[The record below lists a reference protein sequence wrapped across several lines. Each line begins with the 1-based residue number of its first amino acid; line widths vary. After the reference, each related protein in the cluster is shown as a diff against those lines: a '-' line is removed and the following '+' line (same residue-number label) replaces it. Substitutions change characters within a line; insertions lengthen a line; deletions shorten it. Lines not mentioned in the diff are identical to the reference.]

1 MTLRGV
7 LHYEEPDL
15 SKATTDDMTL
25 ATEQT
30 SCDIYCQIKDGD
42 STILKFSL
50 ALKEFSFHKKMYQPT
65 EVLALVNITKAQ
77 GENYTYQRIGWTML
91 DKMFKHAKVSLT
103 DGDFTIGDDYY
114 VHEVL
119 PHYQKDCMNII
130 LKIYSLDKLMT
141 IRQASRTFVAKKLF
155 ADILDIERMKYVF
168 PWVPGRKKDNA
179 DNSKDLQITAGSAA
193 GIFEQINKKAKEQ
206 AEEQKEAK
214 AFAEENG
221 IKCEADNMKILWYVD
236 KDTKKKMEHIFPYL
250 VQYNESFYDMLART
264 TNRWGEFLFYEDN
277 KLNIGYNAT
286 EPVEVDESEINDIA
300 IFDAE
305 TKQLS
310 IGTDGQYDYSANNSG
325 LAGKPVQGSPYIVK
339 AQMGA
344 FGGMVDKWIINQLS
358 AVFKNE
364 KNLPTLI
371 GNLLFDN
378 LFNLGKEKAKVA
390 KLNSDFDKKYKLDN
404 MPQND
409 AQYGTFNF
417 AKKGEDANEKNA
429 FQQFTE
435 LDTKYDDDKLK
446 YDNKKYEYIV
456 EKELTVG
463 QKAIHIDY
471 DTTHPK
477 LKLGSIISFNGM
489 NFIVVEILGVKSE
502 SNDMTFQ
509 LVATAQDPVDKI
521 FYPSVIPA
529 GHVRYAHPQPAT
541 ITDANDPSP
550 NRNRARVLFAWQ
562 NKLLQKDGDDKITS
576 ATKEL
581 SSPWLNFASNQQGH
595 PILGKHY
602 EGNPVMVGF
611 EEGNVERPYIMGGMG
626 DVSGK
631 PNQDLTLSS
640 PGEHML
646 SLTDGTGAGMQAF
659 LAGAFSPLFKNFTQ
673 FMPNTVPT
681 FNWDKNKYFEGG
693 FELTDRYGMYKVSG
707 STDGRNVSI
716 ASNWGDVKIDAFT
729 GISISAPNGD
739 VKISGKNV
747 TIEAGNNLNLVSG
760 KNVNYKLWKSKEGK
774 GKTAAQLLIDV
785 TAQVTKR
792 LAQTI
797 MDVIDLSLIR
807 SVVEIFFRPVEG
819 SLTLKSNRF
828 LKLEAGNNECKMPTD
843 AFKPEVSQ
851 KKQEAIDKK
860 AVKGIEGISDGM
872 IKVFEVVAA
881 LALKHIQYFNNKY
894 NSCIDDL
901 KKVDDAIKYLKNFT
915 NKKSTDKDP
924 IKVCKNYMELMDDL
938 WEQEKDEDWKEDKF
952 EFNKDQL
959 PIKPDNDKYDEEQYK
974 KIISDELIQRLKP
987 NIAFYFIAL
996 AKSDKIAHYDDINN
1010 QRKDAIQKVVKAY
1023 NNLRK
1028 NIFELSHRVLT
1039 EKDIKTEFGHLK
1051 LPTMPKD
1058 YQKKVLAAFDPKKL
1072 ENVPYYTKE
1081 IASDLKDMEHKV
1093 KIEQYWALV
1102 LRRLAMINLLE
1113 EFGFKDDTRRKLTE
1127 GYPDPKGTVPEKPTV
1142 DTLTDDTWAVYLNS
1156 LSGVPPIDALKEST
1170 FGSALKGA
1178 LSSALEDQK
1187 DKMKFWKG
1195 ISERK
1200 TWGDGKNGQILFASS
1215 KDTFCIN
1222 DNGIGVLPS
1231 PIEAS
1236 ISKPSDANLVLGDKE
1251 KETLEGFVEK
1261 LRGALRKY

>member
-1 MTLRGV
+1 MAKINLTLRGV
-7 LHYEEPDL
+7 LHYEEPVM
-15 SKATTDDMTL
+15 SKQTTGDITL

-30 SCDIYCQIKDGD
+30 SCDIYSQIKDGD
-42 STILKFSL
+42 SKILKFSL

-103 DGDFTIGDDYY
+103 DGDFTIGNDYY

-119 PHYQKDCMNII
+119 PHYQKDCMNVI
-130 LKIYSLDKLMT
+130 LKIYSVDKIMT

-155 ADILDIERMKYVF
+155 ADILDKERLKYIR
-168 PWVPGRKKDNA
+168 PWVGAGVSDGIDETMDKQANTSNATDIGEGKSKVKD
-179 DNSKDLQITAGSAA
+179 DYTHITVDT
-193 GIFEQINKKAKEQ
+193 N
-206 AEEQKEAK
+206 
-214 AFAEENG
+214 
-221 IKCEADNMKILWYVD
+221 NMKILRYGD
-236 KDTKKKMEHIFPYL
+236 KKTEHIFPYL

-264 TNRWGEFLFYEDN
+264 ANRWGEFMFYEDN
-277 KLNIGYNAT
+277 QLNIGYSAT
-286 EPVEVDESEINDIA
+286 EPVEVNESEIKDIA

-310 IGTDGQYDYSANNSG
+310 IGTDGEYDYSANNG
-325 LAGKPVQGSPYIVK
+325 RLVGKPVQKSPFIVK

-344 FGGMVDKWIINQLS
+344 FGGMVDKWIINQLT

-378 LFNLGKEKAKVA
+378 LFNLGKEKAKIA
-390 KLNSDFDKKYKLDN
+390 KLNSDFDKKYNFDKKPGYAN
-404 MPQND
+404 
-409 AQYGTFNF
+409 QYGSYDF
-417 AKKGEDANEKNA
+417 AKKGQDPNNKDA

-435 LDTKYDDDKLK
+435 LNSKYDD
-446 YDNKKYEYIV
+446 KKYISIV

-477 LKLGSIISFNGM
+477 VKLGSIISFNDM

-502 SNDMTFQ
+502 SSDMTFQ

-529 GHVRYAHPQPAT
+529 GHIRYAYPQPAT
-541 ITDANDPSP
+541 ITDADDPSP
-550 NRNRARVLFAWQ
+550 NKNRARVLFAWQ
-562 NKLLQKDGDDKITS
+562 DKLLQKDEDGKMTS
-576 ATKEL
+576 STKEL

-602 EGNPVMVGF
+602 PGNPVMVGF

-747 TIEAGNNLNLVSG
+747 TIEAGNNLKLVSG
-760 KNVNYKLWKSKEGK
+760 TNVNYKLWKSGGTKK
-774 GKTAAQLLIDV
+774 QTAAQLLIEV
-785 TAQVTKR
+785 TAQVTKK
-792 LAQTI
+792 LAATI
-797 MDVIDLSLIR
+797 MDVVDLTVVR

-828 LKLEAGNNECKMPTD
+828 LKLEAGNNECKMPTE
-843 AFKPEVSQ
+843 AFSAEGQ
-851 KKQEAIDKK
+851 KKMQDAIDKVAIK
-860 AVKGIEGISDGM
+860 DAKGIGDGM
-872 IKVFEVVAA
+872 IEIFNVTAT
-881 LALKHIQYFNNKY
+881 LALNHYQYFANKY
-894 NSCIDDL
+894 NSCVKDL
-901 KKVDDAIKYLKNFT
+901 QKVNTAISELRGVAND
-915 NKKSTDKDP
+915 KSTAEKLVE
-924 IKVCKNYMELMDDL
+924 VCKTYDELKAAL
-938 WEQEKDEDWKEDKF
+938 WEQENNEDWKEDKF
-952 EFNKDQL
+952 GFTDEVAS
-959 PIKPDNDKYDEEQYK
+959 DKETKIPEESILYIRNMTK
-974 KIISDELIQRLKP
+974 TRWGRISDDKKKGEISSILDMR
-987 NIAFYFIAL
+987 
-996 AKSDKIAHYDDINN
+996 KS
-1010 QRKDAIQKVVKAY
+1010 RKEKVVMAY
-1023 NNLRK
+1023 NQLRK
-1028 NIFELSHRVLT
+1028 HIYELTHHAPT
-1039 EKDIKTEFGHLK
+1039 EQDIAIAFGHLK
-1051 LPTMPKD
+1051 STTIPED

-1072 ENVPYYTKE
+1072 NEVPLYTQVDEKSKDLEGEFYGEVKASFKE
-1081 IASDLKDMEHKV
+1081 VIL
-1093 KIEQYWALV
+1093 
-1102 LRRLAMINLLE
+1102 LRRLVMINLLE
-1113 EFGFKDDTRRKLTE
+1113 ELGFVKDTRRKLDDQ
-1127 GYPDPKGTVPEKPTV
+1127 GRADPKGTVPEKPTAESL
-1142 DTLTDDTWAVYLNS
+1142 DENTWAAYVNS
-1156 LSGVPPIDALKEST
+1156 LSGVPPIDALKKT
-1170 FGSALKGA
+1170 TLGGALKGA
-1178 LSSALEDQK
+1178 VSSAWEDQK

-1200 TWGDGKNGQILFASS
+1200 TWSDGKNGQILFTAGN
-1215 KDTFCIN
+1215 DTFCMAGN
-1222 DNGIGVLPS
+1222 KDQKVTS
-1231 PIEAS
+1231 FEQS
-1236 ISKPSDANLVLGDKE
+1236 ISNPSDANNIIGDKN
-1251 KETLEGFVEK
+1251 KESLEGFVEK
-1261 LRGALRKY
+1261 LREALRKY

>member
-7 LHYEEPDL
+7 LHYEEPDMKK
-15 SKATTDDMTL
+15 STTDDITL

-42 STILKFSL
+42 SIILKFSL

-65 EVLALVNITKAQ
+65 EVLALINITKAQ

-103 DGDFTIGDDYY
+103 DGDFTIGSDYY

-119 PHYQKDCMNII
+119 PHYQKDCMNVI
-130 LKIYSLDKLMT
+130 LKIYSVDKLMT

-155 ADILDIERMKYVF
+155 ADILDKERLKYTR
-168 PWVPGRKKDNA
+168 PWV
-179 DNSKDLQITAGSAA
+179 LA
-193 GIFEQINKKAKEQ
+193 GIYDTVAEPNDEQTNQNQSGNKDDFVHITVET
-206 AEEQKEAK
+206 
-214 AFAEENG
+214 
-221 IKCEADNMKILWYVD
+221 DNMKILRHGQNN
-236 KDTKKKMEHIFPYL
+236 TEHIFPYL

-264 TNRWGEFLFYEDN
+264 ANRWGEFLFYENN
-277 KLNIGYNAT
+277 KLNIGYSAT
-286 EPVEVDESEINDIA
+286 KPIEVDESEIKDIA
-300 IFDAE
+300 VFDAE

-310 IGTDGQYDYSANNSG
+310 IGTDGEYDYSANNNG
-325 LAGKPVQGSPYIVK
+325 LAGKPVEKSPFIVK

-344 FGGMVDKWIINQLS
+344 FGGMVDKWVINQLT

-378 LFNLGKEKAKVA
+378 LFNLGKEKAKIA
-390 KLNSDFDKKYKLDN
+390 KLNSDFDKKYEFDKKPGYAN
-404 MPQND
+404 
-409 AQYGTFNF
+409 QYGPYNF
-417 AKKGEDANEKNA
+417 AKKDEDKNEKDA

-435 LDTKYDDDKLK
+435 MPIYDSDNKNPRYIYDDSK
-446 YDNKKYEYIV
+446 YKYIV

-502 SNDMTFQ
+502 TGGMTFQ
-509 LVATAQDPVDKI
+509 VVATAQDPVDKI
-521 FYPSVIPA
+521 FYPSVIPE
-529 GHVRYAHPQPAT
+529 GHIRYAHPQPAT
-541 ITDANDPSP
+541 ITDADDPSP

-562 NKLLQKDGDDKITS
+562 NALLKKDGDEKITS

-581 SSPWLNFASNQQGH
+581 STPWLNFASNQQGH

-611 EEGNVERPYIMGGMG
+611 EEGNVERPYIMGGLG
-626 DVSGK
+626 DKSGK
-631 PNQDLTLSS
+631 PEKDITISS

-716 ASNWGDVKIDAFT
+716 ASNWGDVKINAFT

-747 TIEAGNNLNLVSG
+747 TIEAGNNLKLVSG
-760 KNVNYKLWKSKEGK
+760 KNVNYKLWKSGK
-774 GKTAAQLLIDV
+774 DKKQTAAQLLIEV

-792 LAQTI
+792 LAETI
-797 MDVIDLSLIR
+797 MDVVDLSLIR

-828 LKLEAGNNECKMPTD
+828 LKLEAGNNECKMPKE
-843 AFKPEVSQ
+843 AFSAEGQ
-851 KKQEAIDKK
+851 KKMQDAIDKVAIK
-860 AVKGIEGISDGM
+860 DAKGIGDGM
-872 IKVFEVVAA
+872 IEIFNVTAT
-881 LALKHIQYFNNKY
+881 LALNHYQYFAIKY
-894 NSCIDDL
+894 NTCVKDLQKVNAAISELRKVANTKTTAENLVKVCKIYDDL
-901 KKVDDAIKYLKNFT
+901 KN
-915 NKKSTDKDP
+915 
-924 IKVCKNYMELMDDL
+924 DL
-938 WEQEKDEDWKEDKF
+938 WNEEKNEDWNEDKF
-952 EFNKDQL
+952 GFT
-959 PIKPDNDKYDEEQYK
+959 DEVASQEK
-974 KIISDELIQRLKP
+974 TEIPVESILHISNVTKTRWNRISDVQKGREISSILDSRIFWKE
-987 NIAFYFIAL
+987 
-996 AKSDKIAHYDDINN
+996 
-1010 QRKDAIQKVVKAY
+1010 KVVTAY
-1023 NNLRK
+1023 NQLRK
-1028 NIFELSHRVLT
+1028 HIYELTHLALIT
-1039 EKDIKTEFGHLK
+1039 EQDIAIAFGHLK
-1051 LPTMPKD
+1051 SATLPED
-1058 YQKKVLAAFDPKKL
+1058 YQTKVLAAFDPEKLDGVPRYTFVSEDDKKL
-1072 ENVPYYTKE
+1072 ASEIKANTKDK
-1081 IASDLKDMEHKV
+1081 SV
-1093 KIEQYWALV
+1093 AL
-1102 LRRLAMINLLE
+1102 LRRLVIINLLE
-1113 EFGFKDDTRRKLTE
+1113 ELGFVKDTRRKLNDQ
-1127 GYPDPKGTVPEKPTV
+1127 GQANPNGNVPEKPTLG
-1142 DTLTDDTWAVYLNS
+1142 TLTDNAWAAYVNS
-1156 LSGVPPIDALKEST
+1156 LSGVPPIDALKKT
-1170 FGSALKGA
+1170 TLGGALKDA
-1178 LSSALEDQK
+1178 LSSAWEDQK

-1200 TWGDGKNGQILFASS
+1200 NWSDGKNGQILFTAGN
-1215 KDTFCIN
+1215 DTFCMAGN
-1222 DNGIGVLPS
+1222 ADQKVTS
-1231 PIEAS
+1231 FEQS
-1236 ISKPSDANLVLGDKE
+1236 ISNPSDANNTIGDKN
-1251 KETLEGFVEK
+1251 KESLEGYVEK
-1261 LRGALRKY
+1261 LRKALRQY

>member
-1 MTLRGV
+1 MAKINLTLRGV
-7 LHYEEPDL
+7 LHYEEPVM
-15 SKATTDDMTL
+15 SKQTTGDITL

-30 SCDIYCQIKDGD
+30 SCDIYSQIKDGD
-42 STILKFSL
+42 SKILKFSL

-103 DGDFTIGDDYY
+103 DGDFTIGNDYY

-119 PHYQKDCMNII
+119 PHYQKDCMNVI
-130 LKIYSLDKLMT
+130 LKIYSVDKIMT

-155 ADILDIERMKYVF
+155 ADILDKERLKYIR
-168 PWVPGRKKDNA
+168 PWVVAGVSDGIDETMDKQANNSNATDIGEGKSKVKD
-179 DNSKDLQITAGSAA
+179 DHTHITVDT
-193 GIFEQINKKAKEQ
+193 N
-206 AEEQKEAK
+206 
-214 AFAEENG
+214 
-221 IKCEADNMKILWYVD
+221 NMKILRYGD
-236 KDTKKKMEHIFPYL
+236 KKTEHIFPYL

-264 TNRWGEFLFYEDN
+264 ANRWGEFMFYEDN
-277 KLNIGYNAT
+277 QLNIGYNAVA
-286 EPVEVDESEINDIA
+286 PVAVDESEIKDIA

-310 IGTDGQYDYSANNSG
+310 IGTDGEYDYSANNG
-325 LAGKPVQGSPYIVK
+325 RLVGKPVQKSPFIVK

-344 FGGMVDKWIINQLS
+344 FGGMVDKWIINQLT
-358 AVFKNE
+358 AVFKND

-378 LFNLGKEKAKVA
+378 LFNLGKEKAKIA
-390 KLNSDFDKKYKLDN
+390 KLNSDFDKKYEFDKKPGYAD
-404 MPQND
+404 
-409 AQYGTFNF
+409 QYGSYNF
-417 AKKGEDANEKNA
+417 AKKDEDPNNKDA

-435 LDTKYDDDKLK
+435 LNSKYDD
-446 YDNKKYEYIV
+446 KKYISIV

-477 LKLGSIISFNGM
+477 VKLGSIISFNDM

-502 SNDMTFQ
+502 SSDMTFQ

-529 GHVRYAHPQPAT
+529 GHIRYAYPQPAT
-541 ITDANDPSP
+541 ITDADDPSP
-550 NRNRARVLFAWQ
+550 NKNRARVLFAWQ
-562 NKLLQKDGDDKITS
+562 DKLLQKDEDGKMTS
-576 ATKEL
+576 STKEL

-602 EGNPVMVGF
+602 PGNPVMVGF

-693 FELTDRYGMYKVSG
+693 FELTDRYGMYKISG

-747 TIEAGNNLNLVSG
+747 TIEAGNNLKLVSG
-760 KNVNYKLWKSKEGK
+760 TNVNYKLWKSGGTKK
-774 GKTAAQLLIDV
+774 QTAAQLLIEV
-785 TAQVTKR
+785 TAQVTKK
-792 LAQTI
+792 LAATI
-797 MDVIDLSLIR
+797 MDVVDLTVVR

-828 LKLEAGNNECKMPTD
+828 LKLEAGNNECKMPKE
-843 AFKPEVSQ
+843 AFSAEG
-851 KKQEAIDKK
+851 KKKMQDAIDKVAIK
-860 AVKGIEGISDGM
+860 DAKGIGDGM
-872 IKVFEVVAA
+872 IEIFNVTAT
-881 LALKHIQYFNNKY
+881 LALNHYQYFANKY
-894 NSCIDDL
+894 NSCVKDL
-901 KKVDDAIKYLKNFT
+901 QKVNTAISELRGVAND
-915 NKKSTDKDP
+915 KSTAEKLVE
-924 IKVCKNYMELMDDL
+924 VCKTYDELKAAL
-938 WEQEKDEDWKEDKF
+938 WEQEKNEVWKEDKF
-952 EFNKDQL
+952 GFTDEVAS
-959 PIKPDNDKYDEEQYK
+959 DKET
-974 KIISDELIQRLKP
+974 KIPVESILYIRNMTKTRWGRISDDEKKGEISSILDMR
-987 NIAFYFIAL
+987 
-996 AKSDKIAHYDDINN
+996 KS
-1010 QRKDAIQKVVKAY
+1010 RKEKVVMAY
-1023 NNLRK
+1023 NQLRK
-1028 NIFELSHRVLT
+1028 HIYELTHHAPT
-1039 EKDIKTEFGHLK
+1039 EQDIAIAFGHLK
-1051 LPTMPKD
+1051 STTIPED

-1072 ENVPYYTKE
+1072 NEVPLYTQVDEKSKDLEGEFYGEVKASFKE
-1081 IASDLKDMEHKV
+1081 VIL
-1093 KIEQYWALV
+1093 
-1102 LRRLAMINLLE
+1102 LRRLVMINLLE
-1113 EFGFKDDTRRKLTE
+1113 ELGFVKDTRRKLDDQ
-1127 GYPDPKGTVPEKPTV
+1127 GRADPKGTVPEKPTAES
-1142 DTLTDDTWAVYLNS
+1142 LTDDTWAAYVNS
-1156 LSGVPPIDALKEST
+1156 LSGVPPIDALKKT
-1170 FGSALKGA
+1170 TLGGALKGA
-1178 LSSALEDQK
+1178 VSSAWEDQK

-1200 TWGDGKNGQILFASS
+1200 TWSDGKNGQILFTAGN
-1215 KDTFCIN
+1215 DTFCMAGN
-1222 DNGIGVLPS
+1222 KDQKVTS
-1231 PIEAS
+1231 FEQS
-1236 ISKPSDANLVLGDKE
+1236 ISNPSDANNIIGDKN
-1251 KETLEGFVEK
+1251 KESLEGYVEK
-1261 LRGALRKY
+1261 LRKALSKY

>member
-1 MTLRGV
+1 M
-7 LHYEEPDL
+7 
-15 SKATTDDMTL
+15 SKQTTGDITL

-30 SCDIYCQIKDGD
+30 SCDIYSQIKDGD
-42 STILKFSL
+42 SKILKFSL

-103 DGDFTIGDDYY
+103 DGDFTIGNDYY

-119 PHYQKDCMNII
+119 PHYQKDCMNVI
-130 LKIYSLDKLMT
+130 LKIYSVDKIMT

-155 ADILDIERMKYVF
+155 ADILDKERLKYIR
-168 PWVPGRKKDNA
+168 PWVVAGVSDGIDETMDKQANTSNATDIGEGKSKVKD
-179 DNSKDLQITAGSAA
+179 DHTHITVDT
-193 GIFEQINKKAKEQ
+193 N
-206 AEEQKEAK
+206 
-214 AFAEENG
+214 
-221 IKCEADNMKILWYVD
+221 NMKILRYGD
-236 KDTKKKMEHIFPYL
+236 KKTEHIFPYL

-264 TNRWGEFLFYEDN
+264 ANRWGEFMFYEDN
-277 KLNIGYNAT
+277 QLNIGYNAVA
-286 EPVEVDESEINDIA
+286 PVAVDESEIKDIA

-310 IGTDGQYDYSANNSG
+310 IGTDGEYDYSANNGG
-325 LAGKPVQGSPYIVK
+325 LVGKPVQKSPFIVK

-344 FGGMVDKWIINQLS
+344 FGGMVDKWIINQLT
-358 AVFKNE
+358 AVFKND

-378 LFNLGKEKAKVA
+378 LFNLGKEKAKIA
-390 KLNSDFDKKYKLDN
+390 KLNSDFDKKYEFDKKPGYAD
-404 MPQND
+404 
-409 AQYGTFNF
+409 QYGSYNF
-417 AKKGEDANEKNA
+417 AKKDEDPNNKDA

-435 LDTKYDDDKLK
+435 LNSKYDD
-446 YDNKKYEYIV
+446 KKYISIV

-477 LKLGSIISFNGM
+477 VKLGSIISFNDM

-502 SNDMTFQ
+502 SSDMTFQ

-529 GHVRYAHPQPAT
+529 GHIRYAYPQPAT
-541 ITDANDPSP
+541 ITDADDPSP
-550 NRNRARVLFAWQ
+550 NKNRARVLFAWQ
-562 NKLLQKDGDDKITS
+562 DKLLQKDEDGKMTS
-576 ATKEL
+576 STKEL

-602 EGNPVMVGF
+602 PGNPVMVGF

-747 TIEAGNNLNLVSG
+747 TIEAGNNLKLVSG
-760 KNVNYKLWKSKEGK
+760 TNVNYKLWKSGGTKK
-774 GKTAAQLLIDV
+774 QTAAQLLIEV
-785 TAQVTKR
+785 TAQVTKK
-792 LAQTI
+792 LAATI
-797 MDVIDLSLIR
+797 MDVVDLTVVR

-828 LKLEAGNNECKMPTD
+828 LKLEAGNNECKMPKE
-843 AFKPEVSQ
+843 AFSAEG
-851 KKQEAIDKK
+851 KKKMQDAIDKVAIK
-860 AVKGIEGISDGM
+860 DAKGIGDGM
-872 IKVFEVVAA
+872 IEIFNVTAT
-881 LALKHIQYFNNKY
+881 LALNHYQYFANKY
-894 NSCIDDL
+894 NSCVKDL
-901 KKVDDAIKYLKNFT
+901 QKVNTAISELRGVAND
-915 NKKSTDKDP
+915 KSTAEKLVE
-924 IKVCKNYMELMDDL
+924 VCKTYDELKAAL
-938 WEQEKDEDWKEDKF
+938 WEQEKNEVWKEDKF
-952 EFNKDQL
+952 GFTDEVAS
-959 PIKPDNDKYDEEQYK
+959 DKET
-974 KIISDELIQRLKP
+974 KIPVESILYIRNMTKTRWGRISDDEKKGEISSILDMR
-987 NIAFYFIAL
+987 
-996 AKSDKIAHYDDINN
+996 KS
-1010 QRKDAIQKVVKAY
+1010 RKEKVVMAY
-1023 NNLRK
+1023 NQLRK
-1028 NIFELSHRVLT
+1028 HIYELTHHAPT
-1039 EKDIKTEFGHLK
+1039 EQDIAIAFGHLK
-1051 LPTMPKD
+1051 STTIPED

-1072 ENVPYYTKE
+1072 NEVPLYTQVDEKSKDLEGEFYGEVKASFKE
-1081 IASDLKDMEHKV
+1081 VIL
-1093 KIEQYWALV
+1093 
-1102 LRRLAMINLLE
+1102 LRRLVMINLLE
-1113 EFGFKDDTRRKLTE
+1113 ELGFVKDTRRKLDDQ
-1127 GYPDPKGTVPEKPTV
+1127 GRADPKGTVPEKPTAES
-1142 DTLTDDTWAVYLNS
+1142 LTDDTWAAYVNS
-1156 LSGVPPIDALKEST
+1156 LSGVPPIDALKKT
-1170 FGSALKGA
+1170 TLGGALKGA
-1178 LSSALEDQK
+1178 VSSAWEDQK

-1200 TWGDGKNGQILFASS
+1200 TWSDGKNGQILFTAGN
-1215 KDTFCIN
+1215 DTFCMAGN
-1222 DNGIGVLPS
+1222 KDQKVTS
-1231 PIEAS
+1231 FEQS
-1236 ISKPSDANLVLGDKE
+1236 ISNPSDANNIIGDKN
-1251 KETLEGFVEK
+1251 KESLEGYVEK
-1261 LRGALRKY
+1261 LRKALSKY

>member
-1 MTLRGV
+1 MAKINLTLRGV
-7 LHYEEPDL
+7 LHYEEPVM
-15 SKATTDDMTL
+15 SKQTTGDITL

-30 SCDIYCQIKDGD
+30 SCDIYSQIKDGD
-42 STILKFSL
+42 SKILKFSL

-103 DGDFTIGDDYY
+103 DGDFTIGNDYY

-119 PHYQKDCMNII
+119 PHYQKDCMNVI
-130 LKIYSLDKLMT
+130 LKIYSVDKIMT

-155 ADILDIERMKYVF
+155 ADILDKERLKYIR
-168 PWVPGRKKDNA
+168 PWVVAGVSDGIDETMDKQANTSNATDIGEGKSKVKD
-179 DNSKDLQITAGSAA
+179 DHTHITVDT
-193 GIFEQINKKAKEQ
+193 N
-206 AEEQKEAK
+206 
-214 AFAEENG
+214 
-221 IKCEADNMKILWYVD
+221 NMKILRYGD
-236 KDTKKKMEHIFPYL
+236 KKTEHIFPYL

-264 TNRWGEFLFYEDN
+264 ANRWGEFMFYEDN
-277 KLNIGYNAT
+277 QLNIGYNAVA
-286 EPVEVDESEINDIA
+286 PVAVDESEIKDIA

-310 IGTDGQYDYSANNSG
+310 IGTDGEYDYSANNGG
-325 LAGKPVQGSPYIVK
+325 LVGKPVQKSPFIVK

-344 FGGMVDKWIINQLS
+344 FGGMVDKWIINQLT
-358 AVFKNE
+358 AVFKND

-378 LFNLGKEKAKVA
+378 LFNLGKEKAKIA
-390 KLNSDFDKKYKLDN
+390 KLNSDFDKKYEFDKKPGYAD
-404 MPQND
+404 
-409 AQYGTFNF
+409 QYGSYNF
-417 AKKGEDANEKNA
+417 AKKDQDPNNKDA

-435 LDTKYDDDKLK
+435 LNSKYDD
-446 YDNKKYEYIV
+446 KKYISIV

-477 LKLGSIISFNGM
+477 VKLGSIISFNDM

-502 SNDMTFQ
+502 SSDMTFQ

-529 GHVRYAHPQPAT
+529 GHIRYAYPQPAT
-541 ITDANDPSP
+541 ITDADDPSP
-550 NRNRARVLFAWQ
+550 NKNRARVLFAWQ
-562 NKLLQKDGDDKITS
+562 DKLLQKDEDGKMTS
-576 ATKEL
+576 STKEL

-602 EGNPVMVGF
+602 PGNPVMVGF

-747 TIEAGNNLNLVSG
+747 TIEAGNNLKLVSG
-760 KNVNYKLWKSKEGK
+760 TNVNYKLWKSGGTKK
-774 GKTAAQLLIDV
+774 QTAAQLLIEV
-785 TAQVTKR
+785 TAQVTKK
-792 LAQTI
+792 LAATI
-797 MDVIDLSLIR
+797 MDVVDLTVVR

-828 LKLEAGNNECKMPTD
+828 LKLEAGNNECKMPKE
-843 AFKPEVSQ
+843 AFSAEGQ
-851 KKQEAIDKK
+851 KKMQDAIDKVAIK
-860 AVKGIEGISDGM
+860 DAKGIGDGM
-872 IKVFEVVAA
+872 IEIFNVTAT
-881 LALKHIQYFNNKY
+881 LALNHYQYFANKY
-894 NSCIDDL
+894 NSCVKDL
-901 KKVDDAIKYLKNFT
+901 QKVNTAISELRGVAND
-915 NKKSTDKDP
+915 KSTAEKLVE
-924 IKVCKNYMELMDDL
+924 VCKTYDELKAAL
-938 WEQEKDEDWKEDKF
+938 WEQEKNEVWKEDKF
-952 EFNKDQL
+952 GFTDEVAS
-959 PIKPDNDKYDEEQYK
+959 DKET
-974 KIISDELIQRLKP
+974 KIPVESILYIRNMTKTRWGRISDDEKKGEISSILDMR
-987 NIAFYFIAL
+987 
-996 AKSDKIAHYDDINN
+996 KS
-1010 QRKDAIQKVVKAY
+1010 RKEKVVMAY
-1023 NNLRK
+1023 NQLRK
-1028 NIFELSHRVLT
+1028 HIYELTHHAPT
-1039 EKDIKTEFGHLK
+1039 EQDIAIAFGHLK
-1051 LPTMPKD
+1051 STTIPED

-1072 ENVPYYTKE
+1072 NEVPLYTQVDEKSKDLEGEFYGEVKASFKE
-1081 IASDLKDMEHKV
+1081 VIL
-1093 KIEQYWALV
+1093 
-1102 LRRLAMINLLE
+1102 LRRLVMINLLE
-1113 EFGFKDDTRRKLTE
+1113 ELGFVKDTRRKLDDQ
-1127 GYPDPKGTVPEKPTV
+1127 GRADPKGTVPEKPTAES
-1142 DTLTDDTWAVYLNS
+1142 LTDDTWAAYVNS
-1156 LSGVPPIDALKEST
+1156 LSGVPPIDALKKT
-1170 FGSALKGA
+1170 TLGGALKGA
-1178 LSSALEDQK
+1178 VSSAWEDQK

-1200 TWGDGKNGQILFASS
+1200 TWSDGKNGQILFTAGN
-1215 KDTFCIN
+1215 DTFCMAGN
-1222 DNGIGVLPS
+1222 KDQKVTS
-1231 PIEAS
+1231 FEQS
-1236 ISKPSDANLVLGDKE
+1236 ISNPSDANNIIGDKN
-1251 KETLEGFVEK
+1251 KESLEGYVEK
-1261 LRGALRKY
+1261 LRKALSKY

>member
-1 MTLRGV
+1 MAKINLTLRGV
-7 LHYEEPDL
+7 LHYEEPVM
-15 SKATTDDMTL
+15 SKQTTGDITL

-30 SCDIYCQIKDGD
+30 SCDIYSQIKDGD
-42 STILKFSL
+42 SKILKFSL

-103 DGDFTIGDDYY
+103 DGDFTIGNDYY

-119 PHYQKDCMNII
+119 PHYQKDCMNVI
-130 LKIYSLDKLMT
+130 LKIYSVDKIMT

-155 ADILDIERMKYVF
+155 ADILDKERLKYIR
-168 PWVPGRKKDNA
+168 PWVVAGVSDGIDETMDKQANTSNA
-179 DNSKDLQITAGSAA
+179 TDIGEGKSKVMDDHTHITVDT
-193 GIFEQINKKAKEQ
+193 N
-206 AEEQKEAK
+206 
-214 AFAEENG
+214 
-221 IKCEADNMKILWYVD
+221 NMKILRYGD
-236 KDTKKKMEHIFPYL
+236 EKTEHIFPYL

-264 TNRWGEFLFYEDN
+264 ANRWGEFMFYEDN
-277 KLNIGYNAT
+277 QLNIGYNAVA
-286 EPVEVDESEINDIA
+286 PVAVDESEIKDIA

-310 IGTDGQYDYSANNSG
+310 IGTDGEYDYSANNGG
-325 LAGKPVQGSPYIVK
+325 LVGKPVQKSPFIVK

-344 FGGMVDKWIINQLS
+344 FGGMVDKWIINQLT
-358 AVFKNE
+358 AVFKND

-378 LFNLGKEKAKVA
+378 LFNLGKEKAKIA
-390 KLNSDFDKKYKLDN
+390 KLNSDFDKKYEFDKKPGYAD
-404 MPQND
+404 
-409 AQYGTFNF
+409 QYGSYNF
-417 AKKGEDANEKNA
+417 AKKDEDPNNKDA

-435 LDTKYDDDKLK
+435 LNSKYDD
-446 YDNKKYEYIV
+446 KKYISIV

-477 LKLGSIISFNGM
+477 VKLGSIISFNDM

-502 SNDMTFQ
+502 SSDMTFQ

-529 GHVRYAHPQPAT
+529 GHIRYAYPQPAT
-541 ITDANDPSP
+541 ITDADDPSP
-550 NRNRARVLFAWQ
+550 NKNRARVLFAWQ
-562 NKLLQKDGDDKITS
+562 DKLLQKDEDGKMTS
-576 ATKEL
+576 STKEL

-602 EGNPVMVGF
+602 PGNPVMVGF

-626 DVSGK
+626 DESGK

-747 TIEAGNNLNLVSG
+747 TIEAGNNLKLVSG
-760 KNVNYKLWKSKEGK
+760 TNVNYKLWKSGGTKK
-774 GKTAAQLLIDV
+774 QTAAQLLIEV
-785 TAQVTKR
+785 TAQVTKK
-792 LAQTI
+792 LAATI
-797 MDVIDLSLIR
+797 MDVVDLTVVR

-828 LKLEAGNNECKMPTD
+828 LKLEAGNNECKMPKE
-843 AFKPEVSQ
+843 AFSAEG
-851 KKQEAIDKK
+851 KKKMQDAIDKVAIK
-860 AVKGIEGISDGM
+860 DAKGIGDGM
-872 IKVFEVVAA
+872 IEIFNVTAT
-881 LALKHIQYFNNKY
+881 LALNHYQYFANKY
-894 NSCIDDL
+894 NSCVKDL
-901 KKVDDAIKYLKNFT
+901 QKVNTAISELRGVAND
-915 NKKSTDKDP
+915 KSTAEKLVE
-924 IKVCKNYMELMDDL
+924 VCKTYDELKAAL
-938 WEQEKDEDWKEDKF
+938 WEQEKNEVWKEDKF
-952 EFNKDQL
+952 GFTDEVAS
-959 PIKPDNDKYDEEQYK
+959 DKET
-974 KIISDELIQRLKP
+974 KIPVESILYIRNMTKTRWGRISDDEKKGEISSILDMR
-987 NIAFYFIAL
+987 
-996 AKSDKIAHYDDINN
+996 KS
-1010 QRKDAIQKVVKAY
+1010 RKEKVVMAY
-1023 NNLRK
+1023 NQLRK
-1028 NIFELSHRVLT
+1028 HIYELTHHAPT
-1039 EKDIKTEFGHLK
+1039 EQDIAIAFGHLK
-1051 LPTMPKD
+1051 STTIPED
-1058 YQKKVLAAFDPKKL
+1058 YQKKVLAAFDPKRL
-1072 ENVPYYTKE
+1072 EKIPYYTKE
-1081 IASDLKDMEHKV
+1081 IDEPLKNLDS
-1093 KIEQYWALV
+1093 KIDREPTATDDV
-1102 LRRLAMINLLE
+1102 VIMLRRLVIINLLKE
-1113 EFGFKDDTRRKLTE
+1113 LGFVDSARRKLD
-1127 GYPDPKGTVPEKPTV
+1127 GQGRANPDGNVPEKPTAE
-1142 DTLTDDTWAVYLNS
+1142 TLNAKTWAAYVNS
-1156 LSGVPPIDALKEST
+1156 LSGVPPIDALKKT
-1170 FGSALKGA
+1170 TLGGALKGA
-1178 LSSALEDQK
+1178 VSSAWEDQK

-1200 TWGDGKNGQILFASS
+1200 TWSDGKNGQILFTAGN
-1215 KDTFCIN
+1215 DTFCMAGN
-1222 DNGIGVLPS
+1222 KDQKVTS
-1231 PIEAS
+1231 FEQS
-1236 ISKPSDANLVLGDKE
+1236 ISNPSDANNIIGDKN
-1251 KETLEGFVEK
+1251 KESLEGYVEK
-1261 LRGALRKY
+1261 LRKALSKY

>member
-7 LHYEEPDL
+7 LHYEEPVM
-15 SKATTDDMTL
+15 SKQTTGDITL

-30 SCDIYCQIKDGD
+30 SCDIYSQIKDGD

-103 DGDFTIGDDYY
+103 DGDFTIGNDYY

-119 PHYQKDCMNII
+119 PHYQKDCMNVI
-130 LKIYSLDKLMT
+130 LKIYSVDKIMT

-155 ADILDIERMKYVF
+155 ADILDKERLKYMR
-168 PWVPGRKKDNA
+168 PWVVAGVSDGIDETMDKQANTSKATDIGEGKSKEKD
-179 DNSKDLQITAGSAA
+179 DHTHITVDT
-193 GIFEQINKKAKEQ
+193 N
-206 AEEQKEAK
+206 
-214 AFAEENG
+214 
-221 IKCEADNMKILWYVD
+221 NMKILRYGD
-236 KDTKKKMEHIFPYL
+236 KKTEHIFPYL

-264 TNRWGEFLFYEDN
+264 ANRWGEFMFYEN
-277 KLNIGYNAT
+277 NQLNIGYSAT
-286 EPVEVDESEINDIA
+286 EPVEVNESEIKDIA
-300 IFDAE
+300 VFDAE

-310 IGTDGQYDYSANNSG
+310 IGTDGEYDYSATNNG
-325 LAGKPVQGSPYIVK
+325 LAGKPVEKSPFIVK

-344 FGGMVDKWIINQLS
+344 FGGMVDKWVINQLT

-378 LFNLGKEKAKVA
+378 LFNLGKEKAKIA
-390 KLNSDFDKKYKLDN
+390 KLNSDFNKKYEFDKKPGYAEK
-404 MPQND
+404 
-409 AQYGTFNF
+409 YGSYDF
-417 AKKGEDANEKNA
+417 AKKDQDPNNKDA

-435 LDTKYDDDKLK
+435 LNTKYDD
-446 YDNKKYEYIV
+446 KKYISIV

-477 LKLGSIISFNGM
+477 VKLGSIISFNDM

-502 SNDMTFQ
+502 SSDMTFQ

-541 ITDANDPSP
+541 ITDADDPSP

-562 NKLLQKDGDDKITS
+562 NALLKKDGDDKITS

-581 SSPWLNFASNQQGH
+581 STPWLNFASNQQGH

-631 PNQDLTLSS
+631 PNQDLTFSS

-747 TIEAGNNLNLVSG
+747 TIEAGNNLKLVSG
-760 KNVNYKLWKSKEGK
+760 TNVNYKLWKSGDTKK
-774 GKTAAQLLIDV
+774 QTAAQLLIEV
-785 TAQVTKR
+785 TAQVTKK
-792 LAQTI
+792 LAATI

-828 LKLEAGNNECKMPTD
+828 LKLEAGNNECKMPTN
-843 AFKPEVSQ
+843 AFKPEVSK

-860 AVKGIEGISDGM
+860 AVKGITGIGPGM
-872 IKVFEVVAA
+872 LKLVPTVAT
-881 LALKHIQYFNNKY
+881 LAQNLSNNYVTKY
-894 NSCIDDL
+894 NSCVDKLANLNSAISELRAVAKDVSIGEKPPVNVCKTFEDL
-901 KKVDDAIKYLKNFT
+901 KN
-915 NKKSTDKDP
+915 
-924 IKVCKNYMELMDDL
+924 DL
-938 WEQEKDEDWKEDKF
+938 WNQEKDENWKEDKF
-952 EFNKDQL
+952 DFTDQVSIEEGAQLTSATLTRILKREVKQPNKAARD
-959 PIKPDNDKYDEEQYK
+959 
-974 KIISDELIQRLKP
+974 
-987 NIAFYFIAL
+987 AAL
-996 AKSDKIAHYDDINN
+996 A
-1010 QRKDAIQKVVKAY
+1010 QRKEKRKNVVTTF
-1023 NNLRK
+1023 NELRK
-1028 NIFELSHRVLT
+1028 HIYELTHLAPT
-1039 EKDIKTEFGHLK
+1039 ANDIETALGSAK

-1058 YQKKVLAAFDPKKL
+1058 YKKKVLAAFDPKKL
-1072 ENVPYYTKE
+1072 EKVPYYIVNDDDK
-1081 IASDLKDMEHKV
+1081 
-1093 KIEQYWALV
+1093 ALV
-1102 LRRLAMINLLE
+1102 QKIFIQQGMSVDAIILKRLALINLLE
-1113 EFGFKDDTRRKLTE
+1113 EFGFKDDTRRKLDE
-1127 GYPDPKGTVPEKPTV
+1127 QGQADPKGTVPPKPTIEN
-1142 DTLTDDTWAVYLNS
+1142 LSDDTWEAYVKS
-1156 LSGVPPIDALKEST
+1156 LSGIPPMDKDLSL
-1170 FGSALKGA
+1170 GGALKGA

-1200 TWGDGKNGQILFASS
+1200 TWGDGKNGKILFATS
-1215 KDTFCIN
+1215 KDTFCMN
-1222 DNGIGVLPS
+1222 DNGIEALPS
-1231 PIEAS
+1231 PIES
-1236 ISKPSDANLVLGDKE
+1236 NVSKPSDANRVLSDNDKQ
-1251 KETLEGFVEK
+1251 TLEAFMDE
-1261 LRGALRKY
+1261 LRRFLRQN